1 MSLQSKL
8 ETISKDY
15 HKTQDELFKIIEARQ
30 KLNSQ
35 LQENKLVQK
44 EFSILENE
52 ALIYKLTGPILI
64 KQEKSE
70 AMLNVKKR
78 LEYIE
83 TEMYSERLETQIKK
97 YNKNLEEQ
105 KSEIFK
111 LRTQIQEIPSRIQ
124 TPL

>member
-1 MSLQSKL
+1 MSLQLKL

-44 EFSILENE
+44 EFSLLENQ
-52 ALIYKLTGPILI
+52 AVIYKLTGPILI

-70 AMLNVKKR
+70 AILNVEKR

-83 TEMYSERLETQIKK
+83 TEMGRLETQIKK

-105 KSEIFK
+105 KLEIFK
-111 LRTQIQEIPSRIQ
+111 LQTQIQEAH
-124 TPL
+124 